1 MFQKNPTQV
10 VTLVR
15 KSRIAQIAVALVGII
30 LVAGITVLY
39 NVKTINANIDGKQV
53 CIRTLYGTVG
63 QALEHSSKIEFY
75 PEDIVSPSI
84 DTKVTSGMA
93 VDVKSSV
100 PVNLSVDGQIFN
112 TRTAKET
119 VGEALSEL
127 SERYKLE
134 IKDVD
139 EVNVALSESVTD
151 NMDIQVL
158 RSIPIKVSADGKKI
172 DTYIAPRTV
181 ADALNKLG
189 ITLGAEDRI
198 SLALDHML
206 EPNDQLNVV
215 RVTHPIETVKSEI
228 PYQIV
233 AQPADYPLGL
243 PDRIV
248 SRGSNGLQEQT
259 VRLTL
264 EDGKEVDR
272 EILNQRVVKPPTN
285 QVVSRGTQTTISRG
299 GNTISFKRAYVMKA
313 SAYCM
318 PGGKTATGASV
329 GKGII
334 AVDPRVI
341 PLGKSVYVE
350 GYGYAKALDTG
361 GAIRG
366 ERVDLYMD
374 SRQAAL
380 SWGVR
385 TVTVYVQ

>member
-15 KSRIAQIAVALVGII
+15 KSRIAQIVVALVGII

-172 DTYIAPRTV
+172 DTFIAPRTV
-181 ADALNKLG
+181 AEALNKLG

-243 PDRIV
+243 PDRLV

-318 PGGKTATGASV
+318 PGGRTATGASV

-350 GYGYAKALDTG
+350 GYGYAQALDTG